1 MKPLLVFG
9 ARPNFMKTA
18 PLYRAMRAAGGF
30 DPVLV
35 HTGQHFDKDMS
46 DDFLAALELP
56 TPDVHLDVGPG
67 SQAWQLAE
75 IIRRMEPVL
84 LDARPDV
91 TVVVGDVS
99 STLAATLVSATL
111 GIPVAH
117 VEAGLRSGDET
128 MPEERNR
135 MLVDRVSSYLFTP
148 SADADENL
156 AAEAVPAARVF
167 NVGNVMIDSLD
178 WVLPR
183 ISVTATRERFGVDG
197 RRYGLVTL
205 HRPANVD
212 DPAVLL
218 RLLGAL
224 AEIAVDVP
232 LLFPLHPRTRGRID
246 ALGVGL
252 DGDRIRGLPP
262 VGYTDFVALLGGA
275 SLVLTDSGGI
285 QEEATVLGVPCL
297 TLREN
302 TERPVTMLYGGNE
315 LVGRD
320 PERIVTAARRRLDGT
335 RTETER
341 PPRWDGRAAERIV
354 DVLATVPPRG
364 TDGATP
370 YRGPR
375 TDDGVAAGALV
386 ETIR

>member
-1 MKPLLVFG
+1 MFG

-35 HTGQHFDKDMS
+35 HTGQHFDKAMS

-56 TPDVHLDVGPG
+56 APDVHLGVGPG

-75 IIRRMEPVL
+75 IIRRMETVL
-84 LDARPDV
+84 VDVRPDV

-111 GIPVAH
+111 DIPVAH

-148 SADADENL
+148 SEDADENL
-156 AAEAVPAARVF
+156 AAEGVPAARVF

-183 ISVTATRERFGVDG
+183 LSMAATRERFGVSG
-197 RRYGLVTL
+197 QRYGLVTL

-212 DPAVLL
+212 DAELL
-218 RLLGAL
+218 PRLLGAL
-224 AEIAVDVP
+224 AEVAVDLP
-232 LLFPLHPRTRGRID
+232 LLFPLHPRTRRRID
-246 ALGVGL
+246 GLGL
-252 DGDRIRGLPP
+252 DLDGGGVRGLPP
-262 VGYTDFVALLGGA
+262 VGYTDFVALLAGA

-297 TLREN
+297 TLRDN
-302 TERPVTMLYGGNE
+302 TERPTTMRYGGNE

-320 PERIVTAARRRLDGT
+320 PGRIVTAARRRLDGP
-335 RTETER
+335 RTETAR

-354 DVLATVPPRG
+354 EVLATVPPRG
-364 TDGATP
+364 TGGARSP
-370 YRGPR
+370 HGPR
-375 TDDGVAAGALV
+375 TDHPVRPAALV
-386 ETIR
+386 DAVP